1 MRTKV
6 VSLLRLWTRRD
17 MVVMLF
23 LRFYLLEIIPAAV
36 LRRVG
41 EGLRECNLMS
51 CPVLLVPTCDA
62 LPTVRFQNG
71 QESCYDMGASPK
83 VPLDCVKG

>member
-1 MRTKV
+1 MRAKV

-51 CPVLLVPTCDA
+51 SVSRSCDA
-62 LPTVRFQNG
+62 LPAVRFQNG

-83 VPLDCVKG
+83 VPLDCMKG